1 MAGNCEDGMECMKAH
16 NLCELRVLAAIE
28 MGLVD
33 MAFKTN
39 LCKAYEAS
47 QDCQRGNFNFC
58 ILTKCARQM
67 PNPNCWHDHF
77 LQTLTLLHW
86 WQGNSAQMLMA
97 VSSCDLRQQC
107 SWAK

>member
-1 MAGNCEDGMECMKAH
+1 MLSERVAFMAGNCEDGMECMKAH

-47 QDCQRGNFNFC
+47 QECQRGKFPSPLSDSC
-58 ILTKCARQM
+58 Q
-67 PNPNCWHDHF
+67 F
-77 LQTLTLLHW
+77 LNA
-86 WQGNSAQMLMA
+86 GVAS
-97 VSSCDLRQQC
+97 VC
-107 SWAK
+107 KY